1 MRARIAL
8 ALIFAL
14 PLAASGATEPFVL
27 GADITYLDSPTSLRR
42 GSFPPFQENGQPSDE
57 LTILRRHGWNA
68 FRVRIFVSPVHDAP
82 NNTLEAAIPLAKKI
96 KESGATLLLCLHF
109 SDTWADPQR
118 QNIPAAWR
126 GLDLA
131 GLEQAWEQHAFTVVK
146 TLKDAGAMPD
156 WVQIGNE
163 ITRGTQWPV
172 AQLQFPG
179 SKDYPPPAGYDEAVQ
194 WDHLTR
200 LLKAG
205 VRGVKAA
212 AGDAPVR
219 IAIHI
224 DKGASWRV
232 TKWFFDHIEAAH
244 VPYDI
249 IAQSFYP
256 PWAHGTLA
264 QLKENMEESAKRYH
278 KDFLVVETGYENSH
292 VKDNPYMLWPQTPE
306 GRRLFLA
313 DLIRT
318 VKSEPRG
325 IGVMYWEPEWDLW
338 NKDGTPGPGVFVM
351 EGGKR

>member
-1 MRARIAL
+1 MIARL
-8 ALIFAL
+8 AFAL
-14 PLAASGATEPFVL
+14 FLAAPLMMDGAEAGEPFVL
-27 GADITYLDSPTSLRR
+27 GADITYLDAPVLRHGGR
-42 GSFPPFQENGQPSDE
+42 FPPYQENGQTSDE

-68 FRVRIFVSPVHDAP
+68 YRLRIFVGPVRDAP
-82 NNTLEAAIPLAKKI
+82 NNTLEAAIPLAKRI
-96 KESGATLLLCLHF
+96 KASGAKLLLCLHF
-109 SDTWADPQR
+109 SDTWADPQH
-118 QNIPAAWR
+118 QEIPVAWR

-131 GLEQAWEQHAFTVVK
+131 GLEKAWEEHAFTVVK

-156 WVQIGNE
+156 WVQVGNE

-172 AQLQFPG
+172 ARLQYPG
-179 SKDYPPPAGYDEAVQ
+179 TKEYPPPAGYDEAMQ
-194 WDHLTR
+194 WDHLTG

-205 VRGVKAA
+205 IRGVRAA

-224 DKGASWRV
+224 DKGASWTV

-264 QLKENMEESAKRYH
+264 QLRENMERCAETYH

-292 VKDNPYMLWPQTPE
+292 VKDNPYMFWPQTPE
-306 GRRLFLA
+306 GRRMFLA

-318 VKSEPRG
+318 VRTEPRG
-325 IGVMYWEPEWDLW
+325 IGVMYWEPERDLW
-338 NKDGTPGPGVFVM
+338 NADGTPGPGVSVL
-351 EGGKR
+351 EK